1 MTTDEVLTR
10 LAERGL
16 ALPDA
21 PAPAGS
27 YVPLRIHGEVGY
39 LAGQFPIV
47 DGKPAVTG
55 RVGAERTLEEGR
67 RAAEISALN
76 VLGSSTSLTPSRS
89 ESRRGSKRFAAPD
102 SLKLVG
108 VVTGGRRFESCRGR
122 QPIPRTR
129 KLLGRPLRLRSTAEE
144 GRFGRVLLNLI
155 RYRRVEGET
164 SRCETS
170 VLW

>member
-1 MTTDEVLTR
+1 MTTDEVLTQ

-55 RVGAERTLEEGR
+55 RVAVVAPGRSRGATTTTG
-67 RAAEISALN
+67 
-76 VLGSSTSLTPSRS
+76 
-89 ESRRGSKRFAAPD
+89 D
-102 SLKLVG
+102 VG
-108 VVTGGRRFESCRGR
+108 
-122 QPIPRTR
+122 
-129 KLLGRPLRLRSTAEE
+129 
-144 GRFGRVLLNLI
+144 
-155 RYRRVEGET
+155 
-164 SRCETS
+164 
-170 VLW
+170 

>member
-47 DGKPAVTG
+47 DGRPAVTG
-55 RVGAERTLEEGR
+55 RVGTECTLQQGR

-76 VLGSSTSLTPSRS
+76 VLAQIRS
-89 ESRRGSKRFAAPD
+89 G
-102 SLKLVG
+102 LG
-108 VVTGGRRFESCRGR
+108 VS
-122 QPIPRTR
+122 
-129 KLLGRPLRLRSTAEE
+129 
-144 GRFGRVLLNLI
+144 N
-155 RYRRVEGET
+155 
-164 SRCETS
+164 
-170 VLW
+170 VLWG

>member
-21 PAPAGS
+21 PAPAGN

-39 LAGQFPIV
+39 LAGQFPMV

-76 VLGSSTSLTPSRS
+76 VLAQIRS
-89 ESRRGSKRFAAPD
+89 GLGGFER
-102 SLKLVG
+102 LVG
-108 VVTGGRRFESCRGR
+108 
-122 QPIPRTR
+122 
-129 KLLGRPLRLRSTAEE
+129 
-144 GRFGRVLLNLI
+144 LI
-155 RYRRVEGET
+155 RVEGHVA
-164 SRCETS
+164 SARDFDDQPG
-170 VLW
+170 VLDGASELFLAVLGDRGIHARTAFSPFRLPWDLTVELVVTFAVASGDDASS